1 MKRLFSLVLTGALA
15 LTLAASAHAAAAA
28 QLVRAFVYQ
37 DTLYTYVD
45 ISGTDQPITKAD
57 AEIAG
62 QTFPASGTLETV
74 RQAGFPVTWMLLVDN
89 SNSMPPFREEA
100 VAFVQ
105 ALAAG
110 SVENTRF
117 LLASFGDAFT
127 LLAEDVPPERLAA
140 KMGEIP
146 MDETVT
152 RLHSS
157 ISQALDYFDTL
168 PREGTELRGLI
179 VLTDAVQYDPG
190 AAVTQEELLSRIT
203 ASDVMVHSVGFGT
216 DASSLESLALLA
228 EASAGTHQVIGSQLS
243 PADAAA
249 ALADEAGSL
258 YVTGFA
264 LSGLAPSG
272 ETASVS
278 VTFAS
283 GSELVC
289 RGTAEVAFPASGEE
303 AAVPEEEPAVLPDA
317 HPQLPPSGASSSG
330 QAAQPAGEEGASD
343 SGAGLLPAAIGA
355 VVLAV
360 AVIAAAVLV
369 VRRRTSAS
377 ASQDSPAPA
386 AAEPPAAGDGQDQ
399 GIFLRL
405 EVLQGAYLGQSLEL
419 TLRRELWVGRDPACD
434 IPFADSAVSRRNSRI
449 FLANDAVYIED
460 QDSQNGTCV
469 NGEPLSTARLLR
481 SGDEITVGGQVSFRL
496 KF

>member
-1 MKRLFSLVLTGALA
+1 M
-15 LTLAASAHAAAAA
+15 
-28 QLVRAFVYQ
+28 
-37 DTLYTYVD
+37 
-45 ISGTDQPITKAD
+45 
-57 AEIAG
+57 
-62 QTFPASGTLETV
+62 
-74 RQAGFPVTWMLLVDN
+74 
-89 SNSMPPFREEA
+89 
-100 VAFVQ
+100 
-105 ALAAG
+105 
-110 SVENTRF
+110 
-117 LLASFGDAFT
+117 
-127 LLAEDVPPERLAA
+127 
-140 KMGEIP
+140 
-146 MDETVT
+146 
-152 RLHSS
+152 
-157 ISQALDYFDTL
+157 
-168 PREGTELRGLI
+168 
-179 VLTDAVQYDPG
+179 
-190 AAVTQEELLSRIT
+190 
-203 ASDVMVHSVGFGT
+203 
-216 DASSLESLALLA
+216 
-228 EASAGTHQVIGSQLS
+228 
-243 PADAAA
+243 
-249 ALADEAGSL
+249 
-258 YVTGFA
+258 
-264 LSGLAPSG
+264 
-272 ETASVS
+272 
-278 VTFAS
+278 
-283 GSELVC
+283 C

-360 AVIAAAVLV
+360 AVIAAVVLV
-369 VRRRTSAS
+369 MRRRTSAP
-377 ASQDSPAPA
+377 APQGSPAPA